1 MLLSLVTFTGLL
13 NQLLLQTFCHLI
25 SCSLAGC
32 GLGSVPGAKEA
43 NRFQFGFVSLFVHL
57 WSRHF
62 QDTTDT
68 VVNKR
73 SACAVKFF
81 KSFGCERE
89 WRDRDRGLLRGRCE
103 NEIL

>member
-1 MLLSLVTFTGLL
+1 MILSLVTFTGLL

-32 GLGSVPGAKEA
+32 GLGSVPGAKEKLA
-43 NRFQFGFVSLFVHL
+43 VSFGFVSLFVRL

-73 SACAVKFF
+73 SACTVKKVF
-81 KSFGCERE
+81 KFGSERSGE
-89 WRDRDRGLLRGRCE
+89 IRDRGY
-103 NEIL
+103 